1 MADEL
6 APKLAVITVNVNT
19 GKVVSVEGLNGAVKT
34 DPVPQQE
41 IDDAYNNAVEF
52 RHVGAAMFTHSSPG
66 CLYWWQGRWIK
77 VC

>member
-6 APKLAVITVNVNT
+6 APKLAVITVNVNS
-19 GKVVSVEGLNGAVKT
+19 GKIVSVEAVNGAAKT

-41 IDDAYNNAVEF
+41 IENIYNGPAEL
-52 RHVGAAMFTHSSPG
+52 RHIGTAMFTHSSPG